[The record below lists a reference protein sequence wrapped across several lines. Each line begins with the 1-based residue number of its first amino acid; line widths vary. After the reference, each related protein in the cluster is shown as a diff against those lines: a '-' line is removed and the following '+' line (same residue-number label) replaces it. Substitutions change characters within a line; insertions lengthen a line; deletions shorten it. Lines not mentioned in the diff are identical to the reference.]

1 MQTMTLMP
9 LAVAAPAARR
19 APMSIARLPRISG
32 MPSVAYAGNDCTWSS
47 TSTAAH
53 VSRTATAAFQAN
65 HKALKAFGSRRLG
78 ETST

>member
-1 MQTMTLMP
+1 MATKTLMP

-32 MPSVAYAGNDCTWSS
+32 MPSVAYAGNVCTWSS
-47 TSTAAH
+47 TSIAAH
-53 VSRTATAAFQAN
+53 VTRTATAFQAN

>member
-9 LAVAAPAARR
+9 LAVADVAARR

-47 TSTAAH
+47 TAAH
-53 VSRTATAAFQAN
+53 ASRTATAAFQAN